1 MSISC
6 TRSELTAFFFSSTT
20 AVLSTVCHF
29 PFTFLYIS
37 PFHSQVAS
45 KRIGRQSA
53 AVPTS
58 GATDAVLDRKLR
70 RAWVSLT
77 PQIQQAQI
85 QQPPAQAQIQPH
97 PNLVKLVAAVTAG
110 ADTALPLQPNLSLV
124 KIDRQPGRCTQFAT

>member
-37 PFHSQVAS
+37 PFHSQAAS

-85 QQPPAQAQIQPH
+85 QQPLAQAQIKSH
-97 PNLVKLVAAVTAG
+97 LSLVKLVDQT
-110 ADTALPLQPNLSLV
+110 SL
-124 KIDRQPGRCTQFAT
+124 KYSRYRYSFATPTKSQFGQNLQAAR